1 MDSFVVI
8 NLCCLRDVI
17 WEPGEFELAYILGLL
32 WLNVLAIKWSHQLGH
47 SILPMN
53 SLISI
58 LSICFIFILKN
69 KWVIFWDFEK
79 FPLLWKND
87 CISFL
92 NFQTDQK
99 LQHCK
104 FELICFQSDITVGYL
119 TFTKAFFCVIHVL
132 ESKLLACRITL
143 GMDGHLFIVCEEV
156 RGKVN
161 FYLCEN
167 PLHKCTSLTCWL
179 EDLLSL
185 LLVVNVGCG
194 SSF

>member
-1 MDSFVVI
+1 MS
-8 NLCCLRDVI
+8 N
-17 WEPGEFELAYILGLL
+17 
-32 WLNVLAIKWSHQLGH
+32 
-47 SILPMN
+47 
-53 SLISI
+53 
-58 LSICFIFILKN
+58 
-69 KWVIFWDFEK
+69 FWDFEK
-79 FPLLWKND
+79 FPLLSKND

-104 FELICFQSDITVGYL
+104 CELICVQYGITVGYL

-132 ESKLLACRITL
+132 ESKHLACRTTL
-143 GMDGHLFIVCEEV
+143 GMDGHLFIGCEEL
-156 RGKVN
+156 RGKVS
-161 FYLCEN
+161 FYLCGN